1 MSIKIHELPGDRGKK
16 QKKTRVGRGEGSG
29 QGKTAGKGHKGQQAR
44 SGRAKGGAFE
54 GGQTPLVRRI
64 PKYGFK
70 NTAFREPRAEVTL
83 RQLDGKFEAGATVD
97 PEALHAAGLVKKSV
111 TRIKVIASGT
121 LGKSLTVKCHG
132 FSAGARAAIEAAGGT
147 CEVLGS

>member
-44 SGRAKGGAFE
+44 SGRAKGGTFE
-54 GGQTPLVRRI
+54 GGQTPLVRRV
-64 PKYGFK
+64 PKFGFK

-83 RQLDGKFEAGATVD
+83 G
-97 PEALHAAGLVKKSV
+97 SW
-111 TRIKVIASGT
+111 SG
-121 LGKSLTVKCHG
+121 S
-132 FSAGARAAIEAAGGT
+132 SSRARRLIRKRCMRPGWSRRA
-147 CEVLGS
+147 

>member
-44 SGRAKGGAFE
+44 SGRAKGGTFE
-54 GGQTPLVRRI
+54 GGQTPLVRRV
-64 PKYGFK
+64 PKFGFK

-83 RQLDGKFEAGATVD
+83 GQLEREFESGATVD
-97 PEALHAAGLVKKSV
+97 PAALHAAGLVKKSV

-121 LGKSLTVKCHG
+121 LKKKLTVKCHG
-132 FSAGARAAIEAAGGT
+132 FSAGAKAAIEAAGGA